1 MQPTWVVVADRIC
14 ATIYT
19 VPRGMARLRQ
29 FAKLHHS
36 PPSADHDKGLR
47 CPREARASGRAPD
60 SVEEQ
65 TREFSG
71 QLAVYL
77 EDARRERRFDELIL
91 VAAPALLANLRECL
105 AQAVRDA
112 IIAEIAK
119 DLVGARQES
128 LQEQVL
134 RVM

>member
-1 MQPTWVVVADRIC
+1 MKPTWVVVADGVC

-29 FAKLHHS
+29 FAKLHHA
-36 PPSADHDKGLR
+36 PPLTDHHRGLP
-47 CPREARASGRAPD
+47 CTREAGASCRAPD

-65 TREFSG
+65 TRDFSG
-71 QLAVYL
+71 QLAAYL

-91 VAAPALLANLRECL
+91 VAPPALLANLRECL

>member
-1 MQPTWVVVADRIC
+1 
-14 ATIYT
+14 
-19 VPRGMARLRQ
+19 
-29 FAKLHHS
+29 
-36 PPSADHDKGLR
+36 
-47 CPREARASGRAPD
+47 
-60 SVEEQ
+60 VEEQ
-65 TREFSG
+65 TRDFSG

-91 VAAPALLANLRECL
+91 VAAPGLLANLRERL
-105 AQAVRDA
+105 TQAVRDA